1 MSIYLESSLQD
12 SIVFNTLNTNSQLN
26 IMINECMKNGIMIK
40 PDHIEEQLIQIK
52 KTKLSPLAD
61 HVLEAYGKGEI
72 VILYSKT
79 IKIPQ
84 AIPFVVLKLQGTLKA
99 IVFTNNYATL
109 SDNTKAGGAQYLN
122 IPMKDLYVL
131 MEGAY
136 TALQYQIYPI
146 QITKNLGL
154 MRICAN
160 TYTAMILRILNK
172 EYALSMDPEIFN
184 RVSFCISRFFLDN
197 IWESRNLDIN
207 TAYSINNIL
216 NANKQDL
223 LILAQQYNDAGIK
236 SFQDLINFLKTV
248 TKRLDKMSMRYMTQC
263 YLNMFKPSAIFG
275 MECLPYF
282 IYTLQTALL
291 GSFLVNQPIITDIV
305 RNIKGI
311 NTFYAELSK
320 SI

>member
-1 MSIYLESSLQD
+1 MSILMESSLQD
-12 SIVFNTLNTNSQLN
+12 SLVFNALNKNSQLN
-26 IMINECMKNGIMIK
+26 MMISECIKNSVNITSN
-40 PDHIEEQLIQIK
+40 HIEEQLISIR

-61 HVLEAYGKGEI
+61 KVLLAYEKGEI
-72 VILYSKT
+72 VILYSKV

-84 AIPFVVLKLQGTLKA
+84 AIPFVVLKAQGSMKA

-109 SDNTKAGGAQYLN
+109 SDNTKAGGEQYLN
-122 IPMKDLYVL
+122 IPMKDLYAL

-136 TALQYQIYPI
+136 TALEYQLYPV

-154 MRICAN
+154 MKLTNNI
-160 TYTAMILRILNK
+160 YTSCILRILNK
-172 EYALSMDPEIFN
+172 EYALSMDPDIYN

-197 IWESRNLDIN
+197 IWNSTNVDIN

-216 NANKQDL
+216 GANKQDL
-223 LILAQQYNDAGIK
+223 LLLAEEYNNAGIK
-236 SFQDLINFLKTV
+236 TFDDLINFLKNI
-248 TKRLDKMSMRYMTQC
+248 TKRLSKMNMRYMTQC
-263 YLNMFKPSAIFG
+263 FLNMYKPSAVFG

-282 IYTLQTALL
+282 MFTIQTALL
-291 GSFLVNQPIITDIV
+291 GSFLVNQPILTDIM